1 MATKTP
7 TKVATISGPD
17 GYQDI
22 FVIFKSIV
30 ANEGAIVGT
39 PTVVSDDVAKLAIS
53 AISMTFAGTIN
64 GETYEAGEVL
74 KFRATAVSPQ
84 TSDDR
89 YIDVTYVTPLRKDTL
104 RLRVTMAPYE
114 V

>member
-7 TKVATISGPD
+7 AKIATISGPD

-22 FVIFKSIV
+22 FIIFKTLV

-39 PTVVSDDVAKLAIS
+39 PTVVSDDTDKLTIS
-53 AISMTFAGTIN
+53 AISMSFSGTIN
-64 GETYEAGEVL
+64 GESYAAGEVL
-74 KFRATAVSPQ
+74 KFRATAVPPQ
-84 TSDDR
+84 TTDDR
-89 YIDVTYVTPLRKDTL
+89 YIDITYVTPLRKDTL
-104 RLRVTMAPYE
+104 RIRVTMAPYE